1 MDSNKKNEINVSV
14 LYEKFKKRSM
24 ESNGI
29 IYNKKIAVELVEYLL
44 DELSISQ
51 IKEEILKISELDDI
65 FDEGVWNLFNELQQI
80 QEKLRKSKNEF
91 ERERLARM
99 RMRISNEI
107 HETCMTPEERARR
120 KEYRELEIR
129 KARNRERRIKEIL
142 KQQGLEDTPKNRK
155 YLEEM
160 FENNRREMRKYQ
172 KEMFGNS
179 RREMRKYQNGSKPE
193 MHSDRNRREMHSD
206 SGNIRNKSLTYRNY
220 NNPRM

>member
-1 MDSNKKNEINVSV
+1 MDSNEKNEINVSV
-14 LYEKFKKRSM
+14 LYEKFNKRCM
-24 ESNGI
+24 KSNGI
-29 IYNKKIAVELVEYLL
+29 INNKKIAVELVEYLL

-65 FDEGVWNLFNELQQI
+65 FDENVWNLFNDLQQI

-107 HETCMTPEERARR
+107 HETCMTPEERARK
-120 KEYRELEIR
+120 KEYRELEVR
-129 KARNRERRIKEIL
+129 RARHRERRIKEIL

-172 KEMFGNS
+172 KEM
-179 RREMRKYQNGSKPE
+179 
-193 MHSDRNRREMHSD
+193 HSDRNRREMHSD

-220 NNPRM
+220 NNPRKNKRLWLCL